1 MEINIV
7 FLGEPWPGKT
17 QLINVCCGSKFD
29 ESSPATPGF
38 YFVNK
43 AIEINNIEY
52 NLLLWDNCGR
62 EQYRAM
68 NKILFKNS
76 NFFILVYD
84 ITRKDTFDNI
94 YFWYDEI
101 RATGKDAIIGVV
113 GTKSDLFI
121 YQEVETE
128 VAEKFAYSIGAK
140 FIEVSAKIDI
150 EPFNKM
156 LIELTKDY
164 IKKYVDKNNESDD
177 NNIVPKRPLKEFT
190 KNTLLKFCKY

>member
-1 MEINIV
+1 LNR
-7 FLGEPWPGKT
+7 
-17 QLINVCCGSKFD
+17 
-29 ESSPATPGF
+29 
-38 YFVNK
+38 
-43 AIEINNIEY
+43 
-52 NLLLWDNCGR
+52 LLL
-62 EQYRAM
+62 
-68 NKILFKNS
+68 NKS

-84 ITRKDTFDNI
+84 ITKKDTFDNI

-101 RATGKDAIIGVV
+101 WATGKDAIIGVV

-128 VAEKFAYSIGAK
+128 VAEKFADYIGAK

-164 IKKYVDKNNESDD
+164 IKKYGDKNNESQD
-177 NNIVPKRPLKEFT
+177 NYIVLKNSLNEF
-190 KNTLLKFCKY
+190 KFNKYTLLKFYKY